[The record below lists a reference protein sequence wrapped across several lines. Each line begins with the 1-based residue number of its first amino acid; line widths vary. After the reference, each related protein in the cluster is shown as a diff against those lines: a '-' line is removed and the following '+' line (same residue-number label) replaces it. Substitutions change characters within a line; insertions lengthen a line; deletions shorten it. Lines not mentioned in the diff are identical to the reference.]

1 MVTFVGFYSILQYS
15 CKYWEKGK
23 AFVLFWTLPS
33 LRTYFAN
40 KCYFTLSAHQLYSR
54 YVTVLTFAPTRH
66 FSATTAAFLS
76 KLLENDPQE
85 IFAIQTDDA
94 VLIHIILFHSSGFK
108 LHFILD
114 ASLCVS
120 TVFCNTSVL
129 SAEGILESAFGL
141 ANLNCESST
150 VHKGLGCGLEN
161 HPGLVHYPNEL
172 IIVVIIVLCW
182 HIWLEAVCKCLFTTT
197 LLVQ

>member
-1 MVTFVGFYSILQYS
+1 MVIFVWFYSILQYS
-15 CKYWEKGK
+15 CKYLEKGK

-33 LRTYFAN
+33 LHTYLAN

-66 FSATTAAFLS
+66 FNATTAAFLW
-76 KLLENDPQE
+76 KLLENNPQE
-85 IFAIQTDDA
+85 IFALQTDDA

-141 ANLNCESST
+141 ANLNYESST
-150 VHKGLGCGLEN
+150 VHEGLGCGLEN
-161 HPGLVHYPNEL
+161 HPGLFHYPNEL
-172 IIVVIIVLCW
+172 IIVAIIVLCW

>member
-1 MVTFVGFYSILQYS
+1 MVIFVGFYSILQYS
-15 CKYWEKGK
+15 CKYLEKGK

-33 LRTYFAN
+33 LHTYFAN

-76 KLLENDPQE
+76 KLLENNPQE

-120 TVFCNTSVL
+120 TVFCNSSVL

-161 HPGLVHYPNEL
+161 HPVYYPL
-172 IIVVIIVLCW
+172 S
-182 HIWLEAVCKCLFTTT
+182 
-197 LLVQ
+197 